1 MLPEHGSNTQTRS
14 CIPAGPFRLR
24 FPLVHYRLEA
34 PEMLQAVLM
43 IAVGFS
49 AIPLLQETLG
59 MSFEVALTVV
69 ALAEF
74 LNLLH
79 VLLGDPVVPGWIA
92 SAIPL
97 TIVYLGGFKVGPDS
111 VHAMI
116 ALQLLVAGLFIV
128 LGLTGAA
135 HRLTRRVPP
144 ALKAGILLGAGISA
158 INREFQAG
166 GHIARYPVAISAGAA
181 VTFFILFSMRYR
193 LLKDRSRLFARIGQY
208 GMLPG
213 LIVAMVVGPLAGEL
227 AVPRIEWGFVHL
239 RFREMLAG
247 YSPWGIG
254 FPSAAVFLGALPMAV
269 AVYLIAFGEFIT
281 AEAVL
286 DEAGRERIEAR
297 IDFDPNRSHLITG
310 LRNLALGLTG
320 TFTPLSGP
328 LWAAISIAIC
338 ERYKEGRRA
347 MESIFSGMGSF
358 RLSAAVC
365 VVLMPVASLCR
376 PVLPIALALTLLVQ
390 GFACSYIALEL
401 IKDKTSAGVAG
412 ITAAVIAA
420 KGVNWGL
427 AIGVVLYLILVN
439 VKELNRPKAAPEPP

>member
-1 MLPEHGSNTQTRS
+1 
-14 CIPAGPFRLR
+14 
-24 FPLVHYRLEA
+24 VHYRLEA

-59 MSFEVALTVV
+59 MPFEVALTVV

-79 VLLGDPVVPGWIA
+79 VSLGDPVVPGWIA

-135 HRLTRRVPP
+135 HRLIRRVPP

-166 GHIARYPVAISAGAA
+166 GHIARYPVSISVGAA

-193 LLKDRSRLFARIGQY
+193 LLKDRSRLLARVGQY

-213 LIVAMVVGPLAGEL
+213 LVVAMLVGPLAGEL

-286 DEAGRERIEAR
+286 DEAGRERLEAR
-297 IDFDPNRSHLITG
+297 IEFDSNRSHLITG
-310 LRNLALGLTG
+310 LRNLALGLSG

-358 RLSAAVC
+358 RISAAVC
-365 VVLMPVASLCR
+365 VVLMPVASLCK

-390 GFACSYIALEL
+390 GFACSYIALEM
-401 IKDKTSAGVAG
+401 IKDKTSAGIAG

-439 VKELNRPKAAPEPP
+439 VKELNRPRAAPEPP